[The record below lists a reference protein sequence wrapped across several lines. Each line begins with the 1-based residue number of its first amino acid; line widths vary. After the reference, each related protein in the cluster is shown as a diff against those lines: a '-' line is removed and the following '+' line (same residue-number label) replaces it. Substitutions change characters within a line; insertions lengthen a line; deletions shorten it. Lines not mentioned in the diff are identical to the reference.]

1 MLFFCKITSHLAI
14 TQGGVTLIQ
23 PLQYATEASQKD
35 ILIFYAMIVTTKM
48 YPNFTFDRKLSL
60 MTQNCPYMTEN
71 YFAIF
76 ILSYQC
82 YTFKTIIP
90 TQKYF

>member
-1 MLFFCKITSHLAI
+1 MLRKIEINDSMLFFCKITSHLAI

-23 PLQYATEASQKD
+23 PLQYATETSQKD
-35 ILIFYAMIVTTKM
+35 IFIFYAMIVTTKM

-71 YFAIF
+71 YFADIHSL
-76 ILSYQC
+76 LSMLHL
-82 YTFKTIIP
+82 
-90 TQKYF
+90 

>member
-23 PLQYATEASQKD
+23 PLQYATETSQKD
-35 ILIFYAMIVTTKM
+35 IFIFYAMIVTTKM

-71 YFAIF
+71 YFADIHSL
-76 ILSYQC
+76 LSMLHL
-82 YTFKTIIP
+82 
-90 TQKYF
+90 